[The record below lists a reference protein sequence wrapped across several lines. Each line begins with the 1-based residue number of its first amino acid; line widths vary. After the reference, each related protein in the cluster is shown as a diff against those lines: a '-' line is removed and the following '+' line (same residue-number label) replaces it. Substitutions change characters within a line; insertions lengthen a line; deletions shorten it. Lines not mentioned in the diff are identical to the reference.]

1 MVGQMIDVDDL
12 RAFQQV
18 AALLNFSAA
27 GRALSVRKSAISRS
41 IHRLEEVFRVRL
53 FERTTREVALTEA
66 GRLLLDRCDDIVA
79 HIDEAVELAA
89 SLSSHPAGRIKVTAG
104 IGFGMEVLTE
114 LVPAFALA
122 YPDVVVTLDLSSRT
136 ADLVAEQVD
145 AAFRMGPMLDSS
157 LIAVR
162 LGALGCMLCA
172 APSYLERCGTPET
185 LEDLRTHNLLAI
197 PRGDNLP
204 RRWCLHDGE
213 GRAHEFDAPIRLS
226 ANDPKALHRMVLHG
240 AGITASARYMVLPEL
255 ERGALVHVLP
265 AWTVPSVDVSL
276 VMPASRERSP
286 AVRAFVDFIKREAA
300 GNPRWFDG

>member
-1 MVGQMIDVDDL
+1 MIDVDDL

-41 IHRLEEVFRVRL
+41 IQRLEDVLRVRL
-53 FERTTREVALTEA
+53 FERTTREVALTDA
-66 GRLLLDRCDDIVA
+66 GRMLLDRFDDIVA
-79 HIDEAVELAA
+79 RIDEAVAVAA
-89 SLSSHPAGRIKVTAG
+89 GLSSHPAGRIKVSAG

-122 YPDVVVTLDLSSRT
+122 YPDIVVTLDLTSRT
-136 ADLVAEQVD
+136 VDLVAEQVD
-145 AAFRMGPMLDSS
+145 AAFRMGPMVDSS

-162 LGALGCMLCA
+162 LGSLGCLLCA
-172 APSYLERCGTPET
+172 APSYLERCGTPQT
-185 LEDLRTHNLLAI
+185 IEDLRNHNLLAI

-204 RRWCLHDGE
+204 RRWCLRDKE
-213 GRAHEFDAPIRLS
+213 GKAHEFDAPIRLS
-226 ANDPKALHRMVLHG
+226 ANDPKALHHMVLHG
-240 AGITASARYMVLPEL
+240 AGITASAKYIVVPQIERGSLVQILPE
-255 ERGALVHVLP
+255 
-265 AWTVPSVDVSL
+265 WTVPSVDVSL

-300 GNPRWFDG
+300 GNPRWFGT

>member
-1 MVGQMIDVDDL
+1 MIDVDDM

-18 AALLNFSAA
+18 ATLLNFSAA

-41 IHRLEEVFRVRL
+41 IQRLEDVLRVRL

-66 GRLLLDRCDDIVA
+66 GRLLLNRFDEIVA
-79 HIDEAVELAA
+79 RVDETVEFAA
-89 SLSSHPAGRIKVTAG
+89 SLSSRPSGRLKISAG

-114 LVPAFALA
+114 LLPAFALA
-122 YPDVVVTLDLSSRT
+122 YPDIALTLDLTSRT
-136 ADLVAEQVD
+136 ADLVAEHVD
-145 AAFRMGPMLDSS
+145 VAFRMGPMVDSS

-162 LGALGCMLCA
+162 LGAIGCQLCA
-172 APSYLERCGTPET
+172 APSYLERRGWPKTVDE
-185 LEDLRTHNLLAI
+185 LRTHDLLAI

-204 RRWCLHDGE
+204 RRWCLRDKDGK
-213 GRAHEFDAPIRLS
+213 AHEFDAPVRLS

-240 AGITASARYMVLPEL
+240 AGITASASYIALPEI
-255 ERGALVHVLP
+255 ERGNLVRLLP
-265 AWTVPSVDVSL
+265 EWTLPSVDVSL
-276 VMPASRERSP
+276 VMPARRERSP